1 MIDAGL
7 YGAPLLT
14 DCKCP
19 SIYCSNRAAGPSG
32 LYHTP
37 VFGPGQPAV
46 SRDRI
51 RRISRQT
58 AHLTGGFIQTSQISA
73 RTWYMQNARPFRPG
87 AHVTS
92 FLTSLAR
99 IFPYAPA
106 RVLILYRVV
115 PGGQGHRVAVGSCEP
130 MSFRIRLII
139 PRLGGYLAMKCLLV
153 LIPATAHTLL
163 I

>member
-1 MIDAGL
+1 MPIYILQQSRCRSKRVVPHPRVRPRPACCP
-7 YGAPLLT
+7 YGT
-14 DCKCP
+14 
-19 SIYCSNRAAGPSG
+19 
-32 LYHTP
+32 
-37 VFGPGQPAV
+37 V
-46 SRDRI
+46 SEG
-51 RRISRQT
+51 SRQT

-73 RTWYMQNARPFRPG
+73 RTWYTQNARPFRPG

-153 LIPATAHTLL
+153 LVPATTHTLL
-163 I
+163 M